1 MRISA
6 TPSKA
11 WLAAASV
18 FIFAG
23 AAAAQTYPGK
33 HVTVIVPFAAGGS
46 VDATARL
53 VLPKLSERL
62 KQPVIVENIP
72 GAAGTVGTQRAVSA
86 APDGHTLLF
95 AVASPITIA
104 KLVSPSTVRYDAL
117 KELTPIAMVGTSP
130 FALVGR
136 PGLGAASATDVV
148 RLARSQPGKL
158 SYGTDGVGTSM
169 HLIVELI
176 KRRAGV
182 DILHVPYKLGTQVIT
197 DVAGNQLDLAVMP
210 LTLVQSPIK
219 SGKLKGFGVT
229 SKQRWPTAPDMPSLA
244 EAPELKDF
252 DVVSW
257 YGLLAPAGVS
267 AAIVERLAADMN
279 AVLADAELTKRM
291 ADLGLLPAKA
301 TPAQFAAYLRKEREE
316 FAAIVAA
323 ANIKAE

>member
-1 MRISA
+1 MR
-6 TPSKA
+6 T
-11 WLAAASV
+11 LALLIKPLVVVGALA
-18 FIFAG
+18 AG
-23 AAAAQTYPGK
+23 AAAAQPYPNR

-53 VLPKLSERL
+53 ILPKLAERL
-62 KQPVIVENIP
+62 KQPVIVENVP

-86 APDGHTLLF
+86 APDGYTLLF

-117 KELTPIAMVGTSP
+117 KDLTPIAPVGISP
-130 FALVGR
+130 FALVGK
-136 PGLGAASATDVV
+136 PGLAASSTAELI

-169 HLIVELI
+169 HLVTELI
-176 KRRAGV
+176 KRRAGL

-210 LTLVQSPIK
+210 LTLVHSPIK

-229 SKQRWPTAPDMPSLA
+229 SKQRWPTAPEIPSLA
-244 EAPELKDF
+244 EAAELKDF

-257 YGLLAPAGVS
+257 YGLLAPAAVS
-267 AAIVERLAADMN
+267 TAIVERLAKEMV
-279 AVLADAELTKRM
+279 AVLADAEIAKRM
-291 ADLGLLPAKA
+291 GDLGLLPAKMTQA
-301 TPAQFAAYLRKEREE
+301 EFAAYLRKERQE
-316 FAAIVAA
+316 FAAIVSA